1 MITVYR
7 RALLAALA
15 PLAGCSA
22 LTGGDERTPATETPP
37 PTTTPTSSLP
47 LTASDPAA
55 NVDSPRG
62 IEVRNRRDTPTYAT
76 VVVEHEGET
85 VLTESKTIPRGRSW
99 DIEGIVSRRGIY
111 NVIVE
116 AETGERAVH
125 GWVVGE
131 QWGKWALVASLTPAG
146 VETRQIGICA
156 PDCPPLQARGES
168 RALPRENPS
177 DPGREVAGAVTL
189 RNDRDR
195 TVPVS
200 LQVAG
205 DRGQIID
212 YTYDLPAG
220 VEVIVPVA
228 RSDGGYDL
236 TVATADRTV
245 EYRWYVPEER
255 FPRFVV
261 GDTGPAAACDASDTR
276 ITRISNS
283 QQTET
288 TVGVALQ
295 SDDDPGVARTATLGP
310 GESRPIGLRVPPGE
324 TTLTVFVDGER
335 RLTAE
340 WTVCP
345 GGPIRVTLVGRTV
358 FVRNDD
364 RVIESAFAG

>member
-1 MITVYR
+1 VYR

-22 LTGGDERTPATETPP
+22 LTGGDERTPATETP
-37 PTTTPTSSLP
+37 TATPTATRSTP
-47 LTASDPAA
+47 LTAVDPDDD
-55 NVDSPRG
+55 VDPPRG
-62 IEVRNRRDTPTYAT
+62 IEVRNRRDAPTYAT

-85 VLTESKTIPRGRSW
+85 VLTESETVPPGRSW
-99 DIEGIVSRRGIY
+99 EIDGVVSRRGIY
-111 NVIVE
+111 DVIVE

-131 QWGKWALVASLTPAG
+131 QWGEWDLIASLTPAG

-156 PDCPPLQARGES
+156 PECPPLRARGES
-168 RALPRENPS
+168 RTLPRENPR

-200 LQVAG
+200 LRVAG
-205 DRGQIID
+205 DRGQIVD
-212 YTYDLPAG
+212 YSYDLPAG

-228 RSDGGYDL
+228 RADGDYDL
-236 TVATADRTV
+236 AVAAADQTV
-245 EYRWYVPEER
+245 ERRWHVPEER

-261 GDTGPAAACDASDTR
+261 GDTGPAAACEAGDTR
-276 ITRISNS
+276 VTRVSNS
-283 QQTET
+283 RQTET
-288 TVGVALQ
+288 TVGVALR
-295 SDDDPGVARTATLGP
+295 SGEAPGVSRTETLGP
-310 GESRPIGLRVPPGE
+310 DESRPIGLRVPPGP
-324 TTLTVFVDGER
+324 TALTVFVDGER

-345 GGPIRVTLVGRTV
+345 AGPVRVTLVGSTV
-358 FVRNDD
+358 FVRNDE
-364 RVIESAFAG
+364 RVIASAFAG